1 MARAGQAILAV
12 DEGTSGT
19 RAGLVA
25 PDGTVSCVNH
35 APLPLNNPRHGVVE
49 QDADEILR
57 QTVDVCRKTV
67 AQAAAAGIEIAA
79 LALATQRATAVLWD
93 TGTGKALVPAMVWQ
107 DSRHAAELALF
118 ADRWN
123 DRLIAST
130 GRPIGVRSP
139 FLWAARHIRE
149 TPAVKAAWAARS
161 LAFGTIDTWLLWHLS
176 DARQC
181 VTTPTN
187 AAPTGGYVLGED
199 RYLEEW
205 LEALSFPA
213 ELLPALL
220 QETDD
225 FGLSRRDLLGIG
237 VPVRASCGDQ
247 TGGIVGLG
255 CLEPGQALCVHGT
268 GSFFHLLTG
277 GRVAA
282 SPGLYEATVA
292 SAAWRRGGRTSFT
305 VETFVAATGSAL
317 NWMSSQM
324 RWFDGAEEVSRLAAS
339 VGTTA
344 GLSFLPALTGMR
356 LPVLAPECRASV
368 TGLSMA
374 HGRAHLAR
382 AVLDGI
388 AHSVVSCAEASARSA
403 GMPVAEVIAGGGL
416 SASDPLLQM
425 QADLGGVPVRRMA
438 GAEHATLRGA
448 AFLAGADGLFWNDL
462 PDARARLPRGDLFLP
477 AIGEGERLDRRAR
490 WLAIAEQEVERAAS
504 HRRQDA

>member
-1 MARAGQAILAV
+1 MARAGQAILAI

-25 PDGTVSCVNH
+25 PDGVVSCVNH
-35 APLPLNNPRHGVVE
+35 APLTLENPRHGVVE

-57 QTVDVCRKTV
+57 QTVDVCRKTI
-67 AQAAAAGIEIAA
+67 AQAASAGIEIVA

-93 TGTGKALVPAMVWQ
+93 TRTGKALVPAMVWQ
-107 DSRHAAELALF
+107 DSRYAADLARF
-118 ADRWN
+118 AGEWN
-123 DRLIAST
+123 DRLVART
-130 GRPIGVRSP
+130 GRPAGVRSP

-149 TPAVKAAWAARS
+149 TPSVKAAWAARS

-176 DARQC
+176 EARRC

-187 AAPTGGYVLGED
+187 AAPTGGYALGEH
-199 RYLEEW
+199 RYLDEW

-213 ELLPALL
+213 ELLPDLL
-220 QETDD
+220 EESDD
-225 FGLSRRDLLGIG
+225 FGCSRRELLGIS
-237 VPVRASCGDQ
+237 VPIRASCGDQ

-277 GRVAA
+277 SRMTS
-282 SPGLYEATVA
+282 SPGLHEATVTN
-292 SAAWRRGGRTSFT
+292 AAWRRGGRTSFT

-317 NWMSSQM
+317 NWMSSEM
-324 RWFDGAEEVSRLAAS
+324 RWFENPHEVSLLASS
-339 VGTTA
+339 VATTA

-356 LPVLAPECRASV
+356 LPVMAPKCRASV

-382 AVLDGI
+382 AVLEGI
-388 AHSVVSCAEASARSA
+388 AHSVTSCAEASAETA
-403 GMPVAEVIAGGGL
+403 GMPVTEVIAGGGL
-416 SASDPLLQM
+416 SASEPLMQM
-425 QADLGGVPVRRMA
+425 QADLGGVPVRRMN

-448 AFLAGADGLFWNDL
+448 AFLAGADGLFWGDL
-462 PDARARLPRGDLFLP
+462 PEARTTLPRGDPFLP
-477 AIGEGERLDRRAR
+477 TIDEDERLDRRTR
-490 WLAIAEQEVERAAS
+490 WRAVVEQEVERTVS